1 MTAKD
6 RLYVGLDVHK
16 EFCQACVMDAE
27 GTIRSNDRIP
37 STVEDLDAFLDGFED
52 ASFVLESTGIWEFVY
67 ETIER
72 HGFEAVLAH
81 PLKVRAIAEAK
92 VKTDKV
98 DARILAH
105 LLRAD
110 LVPRSY
116 IPSKDMRDLR
126 QLVRQRAYL
135 VQRST
140 SFKNRIHAELL
151 RRGIR
156 RPKELVKPFT
166 QKSTHWMRS
175 LAIPTVNSSLDCL
188 EVIQTQV
195 EQLNEQLLQEFDR
208 RREAQL
214 IATIPGIGFYGALLI
229 WAEIADVH
237 RFPDPEHLCSY
248 AGLTPT
254 VSQSASKSHYGGV
267 SKEGSKHLRWILTES
282 ALIHVWNC
290 PDSRLSR
297 FHARVA
303 RRRGKQ
309 KATSATARK
318 LLHVIYWMLI
328 KDEEYHGQGF
338 NPESKPAA

>member
-1 MTAKD
+1 
-6 RLYVGLDVHK
+6 
-16 EFCQACVMDAE
+16 MDAD
-27 GTIRSNDRIP
+27 GKVLSNDRIP
-37 STVEDLDAFLDGFED
+37 STVEDLDAFLDGLED

-67 ETIER
+67 ETIEK
-72 HGFEAVLAH
+72 HGFEVVLAH

-98 DARILAH
+98 DARTLAH

-151 RRGIR
+151 RRGIK
-156 RPKELVKPFT
+156 RPKGFVTPFSK
-166 QKSTHWMRS
+166 KSIDWMRS
-175 LAIPTVNSSLDCL
+175 LGVPTIASSLDCL
-188 EVIQTQV
+188 EAIQLQIDL
-195 EQLNEQLLQEFDR
+195 LNEQLLQEFDR
-208 RREAQL
+208 RKEAQL
-214 IATIPGIGFYGALLI
+214 IATIPGIGYYGALLI

-254 VSQSASKSHYGGV
+254 VSQSASTSHYGGV

-282 ALIHVWNC
+282 VFVHVINC
-290 PDSRLSR
+290 PGSRLSS
-297 FHARVA
+297 FHMRVA

-309 KATSATARK
+309 KATMATARK

-328 KDEEYHGQGF
+328 NMEEYHGQGL
-338 NPESKPAA
+338 NPDVKPAA

>member
-1 MTAKD
+1 MTD
-6 RLYVGLDVHK
+6 SMIRFVGLDVHK
-16 EFCQACVMDAE
+16 RVVEACVIDQGGE
-27 GTIRSNDRIP
+27 VVRR
-37 STVEDLDAFLDGFED
+37 ER
-52 ASFVLESTGIWEFVY
+52 FVLSRRIL
-67 ETIER
+67 ER
-72 HGFEAVLAH
+72 FAARVLRSSDCVALEVTTNCWAVADALRPHVARVTVSN
-81 PLKVRAIAEAK
+81 PMATRAIAQAK

-98 DARILAH
+98 DARTLAH

-116 IPSKDMRDLR
+116 IPSKDLRDLR

-135 VQRST
+135 VQRAT

-166 QKSTHWMRS
+166 HKSVAWMRS
-175 LAIPTVNSSLDCL
+175 LSIPTVNSSLDCL
-188 EVIQTQV
+188 EAIQLQV

-229 WAEIADVH
+229 WAEIADVN

-267 SKEGSKHLRWILTES
+267 SKEGSKYLRWILTES
-282 ALIHVWNC
+282 TFIHIMNC
-290 PDSRLSR
+290 PDSRLSH

-309 KATSATARK
+309 KATVATARK
-318 LLHVIYWMLI
+318 LLHWMLI
-328 KDEEYHGQGF
+328 NGEEHRSQGLDLGA
-338 NPESKPAA
+338 KPAA

>member
-6 RLYVGLDVHK
+6 RLYLGLDVHK
-16 EFCQACVMDAE
+16 EFCKACVMDAD
-27 GTIRSNDRIP
+27 GKVLSNDRIP

-98 DARILAH
+98 DARTLAH

-140 SFKNRIHAELL
+140 SFKNRIHTELL

-166 QKSTHWMRS
+166 HKSVTWMRS
-175 LAIPTVNSSLDCL
+175 LSIPTVNSSLDCL
-188 EVIQTQV
+188 EAILLQV

-214 IATIPGIGFYGALLI
+214 IATIPGIGY
-229 WAEIADVH
+229 
-237 RFPDPEHLCSY
+237 
-248 AGLTPT
+248 
-254 VSQSASKSHYGGV
+254 
-267 SKEGSKHLRWILTES
+267 
-282 ALIHVWNC
+282 
-290 PDSRLSR
+290 
-297 FHARVA
+297 
-303 RRRGKQ
+303 
-309 KATSATARK
+309 
-318 LLHVIYWMLI
+318 
-328 KDEEYHGQGF
+328 
-338 NPESKPAA
+338 